1 MQRATDWYSC
11 YIYNASPKTQKRG
24 RKNVNDQG
32 PGSLPWESFLYMTEE
47 LQSWTLN
54 SMVIWTRPAQWQHPL
69 TRQHG
74 WRKSLK
80 ILTTDEEQHAINGHQ
95 ERDNTSSL
103 VMNPLILFNPKLS
116 TLTPTHM
123 RKNWLISV
131 CVCLIFFT
139 YFSIFLYS
147 INRISYFSQWG

>member
-1 MQRATDWYSC
+1 MGEFS
-11 YIYNASPKTQKRG
+11 IYDRGAAVMNSQQHGYLNKTSTVTTPVDTETC
-24 RKNVNDQG
+24 RK
-32 PGSLPWESFLYMTEE
+32 P
-47 LQSWTLN
+47 LN
-54 SMVIWTRPAQWQHPL
+54 NMVTWARPAQWQHPL

-103 VMNPLILFNPKLS
+103 VMNPLILFNPKVS

-131 CVCLIFFT
+131 CVCLIFLLT
-139 YFSIFLYS
+139 LPFSYIV
-147 INRISYFSQWG
+147 